1 MQRMKKCKKIQ
12 KSLIR
17 KWRQTLCDW
26 FGHQPV
32 KVIEERWRGKQN
44 ILNRKGGKSR
54 KGGHY
59 VTGYYEKC
67 ARCGKKLS
75 NFKRWELRQE
85 CDVIQRKRQSP
96 R

>member
-12 KSLIR
+12 PPPLIR

-32 KVIEERWRGKQN
+32 IVIEERWRGKQN

-59 VTGYYEKC
+59 VTGYYQKC
-67 ARCGKKLS
+67 RRCGKKLS
-75 NFKRWELRQE
+75 NFERCW
-85 CDVIQRKRQSP
+85 
-96 R
+96 

>member
-1 MQRMKKCKKIQ
+1 MQRMNKWKKIQ

-32 KVIEERWRGKQN
+32 IVIEERWRGKQN

-59 VTGYYEKC
+59 VTGYYQKC
-67 ARCGKKLS
+67 RRCGKKLS
-75 NFKRWELRQE
+75 NFERCW
-85 CDVIQRKRQSP
+85 
-96 R
+96 